1 MFLPSNILT
10 LKVLSSID
18 SIIRSPRRAPLITL
32 TQKKGLGKSW
42 AEEESGFEH
51 LPAVIETWAD
61 QLMALKVLVTFDC
74 SLQPRDLPLS
84 LVLPVNILCVF
95 HISLYSFSMSVIS
108 T

>member
-1 MFLPSNILT
+1 MFLPYNILT

-32 TQKKGLGKSW
+32 MQKKGLGKSW

-61 QLMALKVLVTFDC
+61 QLMALKVLVIFDC
-74 SLQPRDLPLS
+74 SFQARDVP

-95 HISLYSFSMSVIS
+95 HISLYSFSMNVIS